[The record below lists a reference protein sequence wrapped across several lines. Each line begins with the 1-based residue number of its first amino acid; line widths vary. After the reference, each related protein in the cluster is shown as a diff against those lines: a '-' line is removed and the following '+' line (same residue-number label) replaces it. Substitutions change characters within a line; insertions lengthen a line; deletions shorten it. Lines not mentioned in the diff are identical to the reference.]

1 MPSDALGSL
10 EIYMKGERKLEFTEY
25 AKGLFPFISFGK
37 KEAPYFVE
45 LIGNYIKDSAMD
57 SCALLRRKPDTQYR
71 YINGSPIQAKDA
83 QYLYDHRDTDKFS
96 QWILNRMD
104 ESESFDSVCD
114 WLKENGMPG
123 NYPENECEELLTKI
137 ILSICGASKA
147 QKRPS
152 SQFEESLDLI
162 KDISA
167 MISALPKPTKVP
179 VPSVATSNEQAYIG
193 ELLKAYGD
201 AEGIANFTETE
212 LQTHE
217 EYQEDLDDRR
227 IDYYAAVS
235 VERGVMELDAD
246 NLSNQFDVLKEETLD
261 SVKDTARKSYPNG
274 YEKMLSVME
283 QASTLT
289 FENYLLSKSPYWI
302 SSKIKKGVCHHLVN
316 DGKLK
321 WVKKKK

>member
-1 MPSDALGSL
+1 
-10 EIYMKGERKLEFTEY
+10 
-25 AKGLFPFISFGK
+25 
-37 KEAPYFVE
+37 
-45 LIGNYIKDSAMD
+45 MD
-57 SCALLRRKPDTQYR
+57 SCALLQRKPDTQYR
-71 YINGSPIQAKDA
+71 YINGSPIQPKDA
-83 QYLYDHRDTDKFS
+83 QYLYDHRDTAKFS
-96 QWILNRMD
+96 QWILDRMD

-114 WLKENGMPG
+114 WLKGNGMPG
-123 NYPENECEELLTKI
+123 VYPENECEELLTKI
-137 ILSICGASKA
+137 ILSICGASKT

-162 KDISA
+162 KDINTK
-167 MISALPKPTKVP
+167 ISTLPKPAKVP
-179 VPSVATSNEQAYIG
+179 VPSIATSNEQAYIG
-193 ELLKAYGD
+193 ELLNAYGD
-201 AEGIANFTETE
+201 AEGIADFTEVE

-235 VERGVMELDAD
+235 VERGVMELDAN
-246 NLSNQFDVLKEETLD
+246 NLSDQFDVLKEETLD
-261 SVKDTARKSYPNG
+261 GVKDTARKSYPNG

-283 QASTLT
+283 QASILT

>member
-1 MPSDALGSL
+1 MFL
-10 EIYMKGERKLEFTEY
+10 E
-25 AKGLFPFISFGK
+25 
-37 KEAPYFVE
+37 
-45 LIGNYIKDSAMD
+45 N
-57 SCALLRRKPDTQYR
+57 
-71 YINGSPIQAKDA
+71 
-83 QYLYDHRDTDKFS
+83 
-96 QWILNRMD
+96 
-104 ESESFDSVCD
+104 
-114 WLKENGMPG
+114 
-123 NYPENECEELLTKI
+123 
-137 ILSICGASKA
+137 SI
-147 QKRPS
+147 
-152 SQFEESLDLI
+152 EESLDLI
-162 KDISA
+162 KDINA
-167 MISALPKPTKVP
+167 KISALPSPAQVP

-201 AEGIANFTETE
+201 AEGIADFTETE

-246 NLSNQFDVLKEETLD
+246 NLSDQFDVLKEETFD
-261 SVKDTARKSYPNG
+261 GVKDTVRKSYANG

-283 QASTLT
+283 HASILT
-289 FENYLLSKSPYWI
+289 FENYLLSRSPYWI

>member
-1 MPSDALGSL
+1 M
-10 EIYMKGERKLEFTEY
+10 EFTDY
-25 AKGLFPFISFGK
+25 AIGLFPFISSGK
-37 KEAPYFVE
+37 KEAPYFVG

-57 SCALLRRKPDTQYR
+57 SCILLDRKPDTQYR
-71 YINGSPIQAKDA
+71 YVYGNPIRAKDA
-83 QYLYDHRDTDKFS
+83 QYLYDHRDPDKFS
-96 QWILNRMD
+96 KWILDRMD
-104 ESESFDSVCD
+104 DSESFDSVCD

-123 NYPENECEELLTKI
+123 DYPENECEELLTKI
-137 ILSICGASKA
+137 ILSICSSSKMK
-147 QKRPS
+147 KRPS

-162 KDISA
+162 KDINA
-167 MISALPKPTKVP
+167 KIRALPKPAKVP
-179 VPSVATSNEQAYIG
+179 VPSIATSNEQAYIS

-201 AEGIANFTETE
+201 AEGIDNFTKAE

-235 VERGVMELDAD
+235 IERGVMELNAD
-246 NLSNQFDVLKEETLD
+246 NLSDQFDVLKKETLD
-261 SVKDTARKSYPNG
+261 GVKDTAKKSYPNG

-302 SSKIKKGVCHHLVN
+302 SPRIKKGVCHHLVN

>member
-1 MPSDALGSL
+1 MQ
-10 EIYMKGERKLEFTEY
+10 FTEY
-25 AKGLFPFISFGK
+25 TKGLFPFISSGK
-37 KEAPYFVE
+37 AEASYFVE
-45 LIGNYIKDSAMD
+45 IIGNYIQDSAMY
-57 SCALLRRKPDTQYR
+57 SCALLNRKPDTQYR
-71 YINGSPIQAKDA
+71 YVNGSPIQSKDA
-83 QYLYDHRDTDKFS
+83 QYLYDHRDTVKFS
-96 QWILNRMD
+96 RWVLDRMD

-114 WLKENGMPG
+114 WLKKNGMPG
-123 NYPENECEELLTKI
+123 DYPENECEELLTKI
-137 ILSICGASKA
+137 ILSICGAHKTK
-147 QKRPS
+147 KRPS
-152 SQFEESLDLI
+152 SQFEESLNLI
-162 KDISA
+162 KDINTK
-167 MISALPKPTKVP
+167 ITTLPKPVKIP
-179 VPSVATSNEQAYIG
+179 VPSIATSNEQTYIG

-212 LQTHE
+212 LQSHE

-246 NLSNQFDVLKEETLD
+246 NLSGQFDVLKEETLD
-261 SVKDTARKSYPNG
+261 GVKDTARKSYPNG

-283 QASTLT
+283 QASTLA